1 MSLYRKFALSFA
13 LSLLTSGSLMAQ
25 ISADQAIG
33 FIDQLPAS
41 KLDPVLPK
49 TPFLSWLNELVG
61 PAAGKIH
68 WEMNDCSELTG
79 VPAVDDERDISV
91 CIEATIQLSETQKI
105 GIAVR
110 IGTEKKGLS
119 DFPTVANIFWESG
132 EEIAYFKQL
141 SELQKALIPSKPKQ

>member
-1 MSLYRKFALSFA
+1 MSLHSKFVSSIA
-13 LSLLTSGSLMAQ
+13 LSLLAYGSVMAQ
-25 ISADQAIG
+25 ITADQAIG

-41 KLDPVLPK
+41 KLDAALPR
-49 TPFLSWLNELVG
+49 TAFLDWLKELVG
-61 PAAGKIH
+61 PAAKIH

-119 DFPTVANIFWESG
+119 DAPTVANIYYEAG
-132 EEIAYFKQL
+132 EEIVYYKRL
-141 SELQKALIPSKPKQ
+141 SELQKALTPSKPKQ

>member
-1 MSLYRKFALSFA
+1 MSAHRYFALYIA
-13 LSLLTSGSLMAQ
+13 LGLIISGSALAQ
-25 ISADQAIG
+25 ITADQAIG

-49 TPFLSWLNELVG
+49 TPFLNWLNELVG
-61 PAAGKIH
+61 PTAKIH
-68 WEMNDCSELTG
+68 WEMNDCGELTG

-119 DFPTVANIFWESG
+119 DAPIVANIFWESG
-132 EEIAYFKQL
+132 DNVVYFKHL

>member
-1 MSLYRKFALSFA
+1 MSLYSKLICAFSLVVLVCGFAA
-13 LSLLTSGSLMAQ
+13 AQ
-25 ISADQAIG
+25 ITADQAIG
-33 FIDQLPAS
+33 FIDQVPAS
-41 KLDPVLPK
+41 KLDPALPR
-49 TPFLSWLNELVG
+49 TPFLNWLNELVG
-61 PAAGKIH
+61 PAAKLH

-119 DFPTVANIFWESG
+119 DAPTVANIYYEAG
-132 EEIAYFKQL
+132 EEIVYYKRL
-141 SELQKALIPSKPKQ
+141 SELQKALTPSKPKQ

>member
-1 MSLYRKFALSFA
+1 MSLHRKLVFSFA
-13 LSLLTSGSLMAQ
+13 LCLLISGSVMAQ
-25 ISADQAIG
+25 ITADQAIG

-41 KLDPVLPK
+41 KLDPTLPK
-49 TPFLSWLNELVG
+49 TPFLIWLNELVG
-61 PAAGKIH
+61 PAAKIH

-91 CIEATIQLSETQKI
+91 CIEATIQLSESQKV

-119 DFPTVANIFWESG
+119 DAPTVANIFWESG
-132 EEIAYFKQL
+132 DEVVYFKRL

>member
-1 MSLYRKFALSFA
+1 MFLRRGLAVFFALC
-13 LSLLTSGSLMAQ
+13 LLFSGSVLSQ

-41 KLDPVLPK
+41 KLDPALPK
-49 TPFLSWLNELVG
+49 TPFLNWLNELVG
-61 PAAGKIH
+61 PAAKIH

-79 VPAVDDERDISV
+79 VPAVDNERDISV

-119 DFPTVANIFWESG
+119 DGPTVANIYWESG
-132 EEIAYFKQL
+132 DQVAYFKSL
-141 SELQKALIPSKPKQ
+141 SELQRALVPPKAKQ

>member
-1 MSLYRKFALSFA
+1 MSNRTKLALIVV
-13 LSLLTSGSLMAQ
+13 SGLIACGSAFAQ
-25 ISADQAIG
+25 ITADQAIG

-41 KLDPVLPK
+41 KLDPSLPK
-49 TPFLSWLNELVG
+49 TPFLNWLNELVG
-61 PAAGKIH
+61 PAAKIH

-91 CIEATIQLSETQKI
+91 CIEATVQLSESQKI

-119 DFPTVANIFWESG
+119 DAPTVANIFWESG
-132 EEIAYFKQL
+132 DAVAYYKRL
-141 SELQKALIPSKPKQ
+141 SELQKALAPANTKK

>member
-1 MSLYRKFALSFA
+1 MSTHRTFVFSIVLG
-13 LSLLTSGSLMAQ
+13 LLVSGSVVAQ

-41 KLDPVLPK
+41 KLDPALPR
-49 TPFLSWLNELVG
+49 TPFLNWLQELVG
-61 PAAGKIH
+61 PAAKIH
-68 WEMNDCSELTG
+68 WEMNDCGELTG
-79 VPAVDDERDISV
+79 VAAVDDERDISV
-91 CIEATIQLSETQKI
+91 CIEATIPLSESQKI

-119 DFPTVANIFWESG
+119 DAPTVANIYLDAG
-132 EEIAYFKQL
+132 GDVVYFKHL

>member
-1 MSLYRKFALSFA
+1 MSLRRNLAFFFALC
-13 LSLLTSGSLMAQ
+13 LLVSGSVMAQ

-41 KLDPVLPK
+41 KLDPALPR
-49 TPFLSWLNELVG
+49 TPFLNWLNELVG
-61 PAAGKIH
+61 PAAKIH

-119 DFPTVANIFWESG
+119 DAPTVANIFWESG
-132 EEIAYFKQL
+132 DEVVYFKQL
-141 SELQKALIPSKPKQ
+141 SELQKALVPPKAKQ

>member
-1 MSLYRKFALSFA
+1 MSARRNFVISIGLVLII
-13 LSLLTSGSLMAQ
+13 SGSAVAQ

-49 TPFLSWLNELVG
+49 TPFLSWLQELVG
-61 PAAGKIH
+61 PAAKIH
-68 WEMNDCSELTG
+68 WEMNDCGELTG
-79 VPAVDDERDISV
+79 VAAVDDERDISV
-91 CIEATIQLSETQKI
+91 CIEATIQLSESQKV

-119 DFPTVANIFWESG
+119 DAPTVANIYFEAGG
-132 EEIAYFKQL
+132 EVVYFKRL
-141 SELQKALIPSKPKQ
+141 SELQKALVPSKSKQ

>member
-1 MSLYRKFALSFA
+1 MSARRKFALSIA
-13 LSLLTSGSLMAQ
+13 LGLIVSGSAMAQ
-25 ISADQAIG
+25 ITADQAIG

-61 PAAGKIH
+61 PAAKIH
-68 WEMNDCSELTG
+68 WEMNDCGELTG
-79 VPAVDDERDISV
+79 VSAVDDERDISV

-119 DFPTVANIFWESG
+119 DGPTVANIYWESG
-132 EEIAYFKQL
+132 DQVAYFKRL
-141 SELQKALIPSKPKQ
+141 SELQKALVPSKPKQ

>member
-1 MSLYRKFALSFA
+1 MSLHNRFVSSIA
-13 LSLLTSGSLMAQ
+13 LSLLAYGSVMAQ
-25 ISADQAIG
+25 ITADQAIG

-41 KLDPVLPK
+41 KLDPVLPR
-49 TPFLSWLNELVG
+49 TAFLEWLKELVG
-61 PAAGKIH
+61 PAAKIH

-119 DFPTVANIFWESG
+119 DAPTVANIYYEAG
-132 EEIAYFKQL
+132 EEIVYYKRL
-141 SELQKALIPSKPKQ
+141 SELQKALTPSKPKQ